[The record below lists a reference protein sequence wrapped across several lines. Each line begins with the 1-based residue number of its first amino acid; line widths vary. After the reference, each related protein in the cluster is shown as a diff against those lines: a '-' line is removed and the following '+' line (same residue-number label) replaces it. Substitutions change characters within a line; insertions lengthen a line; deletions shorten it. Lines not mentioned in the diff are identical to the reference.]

1 MNLQIKYLNI
11 QPSENLDQYLKR
23 RVDFAFSRFSNQI
36 LSIQIRLEDL
46 NGPKGG
52 YDQCCKVLIKL
63 KTKVIIIESRETS
76 LYTAIDQA
84 CDRSQR
90 QVSRSLDRMRN
101 RKLRFIPYNPLLATS

>member
-52 YDQCCKVLIKL
+52 YDQWRQQLPGRS
-63 KTKVIIIESRETS
+63 TPSRPVWKSPTF
-76 LYTAIDQA
+76 
-84 CDRSQR
+84 R
-90 QVSRSLDRMRN
+90 QQPFRLGRKMYARLLRN
-101 RKLRFIPYNPLLATS
+101 D